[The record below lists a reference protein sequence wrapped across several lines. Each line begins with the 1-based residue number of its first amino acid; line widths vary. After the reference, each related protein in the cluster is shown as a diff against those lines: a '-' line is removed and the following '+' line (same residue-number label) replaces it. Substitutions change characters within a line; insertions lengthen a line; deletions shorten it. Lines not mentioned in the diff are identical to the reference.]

1 MKPFLLSLKRIMV
14 YLSLKHKLFVILVA
28 ISIVPTAIVS
38 YSSQYFM
45 FRSGTEYSSSIS
57 SQYVQSVSQ
66 DLTAYLQEVS
76 DSFDSLFTNSA
87 FQRFMETPAD
97 DLVAQAGY
105 TIDYQPIQR
114 QSLQERNE
122 ILGVLYMDGLGK
134 KYFDSYQKRFDFSYP
149 IQDDPLYGNIARLE
163 NTTLSAPHPLNYALD
178 TKETVFSFIRPVYNL
193 RTGTIDAWFS
203 IEISEDKIKSLLS
216 RPDYEQEG
224 HLLLYHDSSGA
235 AVSNVKMEDS
245 LLRDFRN
252 SLNTGM
258 RDQQEFMFTSNAIR
272 YEVTYSDLPYGDWK
286 LVWIA
291 PLSSMTEGAAQST
304 NLTLLIAIAS
314 FSISLIVAYPVM
326 NIVLR
331 PLSKLKQGM
340 ARLGRGAY
348 HPISEPSSNDEIGF
362 LIHGYNQ
369 MLNELQQM
377 EQEVV
382 ASKLKEKER
391 ELLQLQAQINPHFLF
406 NTLETIESY
415 AGKNNGEAVGEMVQ
429 SVSRMMRYS
438 VRNDGG
444 WAPLKEELA
453 YIRNFLT
460 IHYFRNGTD
469 VNAIFEVD
477 PAVLDI
483 PIMKLSIQPFVE
495 NAIKYAWSPHM
506 APEAFTLT
514 VRAERKEDT
523 LLIEVHDTGTS
534 VPEDVMDK
542 LNLLIKSKTGQ
553 VDPFFRKHTGIMNV
567 YRRFLLAYGDRV
579 AFQIRTQAGQGT
591 WIRMELPIEKTE
603 GGVA

>member
-1 MKPFLLSLKRIMV
+1 MKSLLLSLKRILV

-57 SQYVQSVSQ
+57 SQYVQSVSK
-66 DLTAYLQEVS
+66 DLTAYLQDVS

-87 FQRFMETPAD
+87 FQRFMETPPD

-122 ILGVLYMDGLGK
+122 ILGVLYMDKLGK
-134 KYFDSYQKRFDFSYP
+134 TYFDSYQKRFDFNYP
-149 IQDDPLYGNIARLE
+149 LASDRLYGNMDRLNE
-163 NTTLSAPHPLNYALD
+163 TTLSAPHPLNYALD
-178 TKETVFSFIRPVYNL
+178 TKETVFSFMRPVYNL
-193 RTGTIDAWFS
+193 RTGSIGAWFS

-216 RPDYEQEG
+216 GPEYEQEG
-224 HLLLYHDSSGA
+224 HLLLYHDSNNA
-235 AVSNVKMEDS
+235 AVSNVNMEDL

-252 SLNTGM
+252 ALHLGPRNN
-258 RDQQEFMFTSNAIR
+258 REFMFTSDAVR

-291 PLSSMTEGAAQST
+291 PLSSMTKGAAQST
-304 NLTLLIAIAS
+304 SLTLLIAVAS
-314 FSISLIVAYPVM
+314 FSISLFVAYPMM

-340 ARLGRGAY
+340 ARLGRGSY
-348 HPISEPSSNDEIGF
+348 HPISEPSNNDEIGF

-369 MLNELQQM
+369 MLNELKRM

-382 ASKLKEKER
+382 QSKLKEKER

-444 WAPLKEELA
+444 RAPLKEELA

-460 IHYFRNGTD
+460 IHYYRNGTD
-469 VNAIFEVD
+469 VDAVFEVD
-477 PAVLDI
+477 PAALDI

-495 NAIKYAWSPHM
+495 NAIKYGWSPHM
-506 APEAFTLT
+506 NPGAFTLT
-514 VRAERKEDT
+514 VMAHRQEDM
-523 LLIEVHDTGTS
+523 LLIEVHDTGMS
-534 VPEDVMDK
+534 MPDDVMDK
-542 LNLLIKSKTGQ
+542 LNRLIDSRTEQ
-553 VDPFFRKHTGIMNV
+553 VDPFFRNHTGILNV
-567 YRRFLLAYGDRV
+567 YRRFLLAYGERV
-579 AFQIRTQAGQGT
+579 RFQIRTEPERGT
-591 WIRMELPIEKTE
+591 RIRIELPL
-603 GGVA
+603 V

>member
-203 IEISEDKIKSLLS
+203 IEISKDKIKSLLS

-252 SLNTGM
+252 SLNTGL

-406 NTLETIESY
+406 NTLETI
-415 AGKNNGEAVGEMVQ
+415 
-429 SVSRMMRYS
+429 
-438 VRNDGG
+438 
-444 WAPLKEELA
+444 
-453 YIRNFLT
+453 
-460 IHYFRNGTD
+460 HYFRNGTD